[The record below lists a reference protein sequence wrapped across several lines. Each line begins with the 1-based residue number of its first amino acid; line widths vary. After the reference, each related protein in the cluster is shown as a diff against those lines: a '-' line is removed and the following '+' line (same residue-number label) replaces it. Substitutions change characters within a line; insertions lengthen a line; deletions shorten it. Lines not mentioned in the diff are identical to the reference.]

1 MRQCRS
7 TARAVGWPAPCPTRI
22 PRRLKPTQVIGG
34 CRDFRIV
41 GLPPCRRALAWRG
54 WIVGSSEVTWPREH
68 LVIQASPRPVLDYAK
83 AVDGPGWYK
92 GARVDV
98 GRWVDVDGLR
108 ARWVFVPPAKNE
120 GSAFAG
126 HVARVDQNRTH
137 LCSRLSRHQHA
148 RGHPCDGPRTC
159 PSPPAG
165 RCVACWYHVVTSGHT
180 NRDPRAPR
188 HADADHPARPWRR
201 NDRSDTRRRAGCVAH
216 PVSAVAHR
224 RADRDGTGTPA
235 LRPLYPLP
243 DTVPVTGPMTGS
255 EALEADRSPTTDD
268 LVYADSSAL
277 LKLLLDE
284 PERDA
289 LESHLGSRPTLMSSG
304 SRWSR

>member
-1 MRQCRS
+1 MVRPLAPLSLVVVLAAGCGSAAQERTTPPRLRTPFVSAPESLMRQCRS

-126 HVARVDQNRTH
+126 HVVLVWTK
-137 LCSRLSRHQHA
+137 
-148 RGHPCDGPRTC
+148 T
-159 PSPPAG
+159 
-165 RCVACWYHVVTSGHT
+165 GHT
-180 NRDPRAPR
+180 YAVGFHDTSTRGATRAMDLELVR
-188 HADADHPARPWRR
+188 H
-201 NDRSDTRRRAGCVAH
+201 
-216 PVSAVAHR
+216 
-224 RADRDGTGTPA
+224 
-235 LRPLYPLP
+235 LR
-243 DTVPVTGPMTGS
+243 
-255 EALEADRSPTTDD
+255 
-268 LVYADSSAL
+268 LVGA
-277 LKLLLDE
+277 
-284 PERDA
+284 
-289 LESHLGSRPTLMSSG
+289 
-304 SRWSR
+304 